1 MLQGNKASVTEGQI
15 IKMTKKYGTTGFMY
29 TEYPH
34 KRFWNQDKADQTFEK
49 ALKERFSKKA
59 AVPAMLYVHIPY
71 CPQLCWFCTCHMFI
85 TKEYGKIQTY
95 LKLLYQE
102 IKLLK
107 KFFQEHHLEPDFR
120 EIHLG
125 GGSPTMLTEEDFEKL
140 TLELGALVNLKEL
153 DEFALEVD
161 PRRVDQEKMRFYAS
175 KGINRI
181 SFGIQDFDPKVQ
193 KAINRPQ
200 EVELIQRLLTPDLRA
215 LFKNGVNFDV
225 ICGLPHQTPETM
237 SKTCEIISALSPD
250 RICLNYLHFSPE
262 MAQHQKI
269 MMDGKDGRPER
280 LPDYSERKEIFSEA
294 LKVLTKRGYVR
305 TGYDHFAKPTDAN
318 AQAMQEGNMAW
329 NELGVTP
336 GRVFDVVGLGVSSL
350 STIGDYYFQ
359 NFYELIDYEKF
370 LQKKSFPV
378 YRGYQLNSDDLIRRE
393 VIQNLRIFFSVEIP
407 KIEKKYGIRFEEYF
421 SKEIFQ
427 LQEFIKDGLVLMTQT
442 KMEITEFG
450 RQFANIICRNFDVFY
465 DGPQLVPDLGERN
478 DDSKPIISA
487 WTKLKQA
494 WEN

>member
-1 MLQGNKASVTEGQI
+1 MLQGNKASTTEGQI
-15 IKMTKKYGTTGFMY
+15 VKMTKKYGTTGFMY

-34 KRFWNQDKADQTFEK
+34 KRFWNVEGSQPKFET
-49 ALKERFSKKA
+49 ALKERFSKEKS
-59 AVPAMLYVHIPY
+59 VPAMLYVHIPY

-85 TKEYGKIQTY
+85 TKDNQKVKDY
-95 LKLLYQE
+95 LEFLYRE
-102 IKLLK
+102 IGFLK
-107 KFFQEHHLEPDFR
+107 MFFEKNNLQPDFR

-140 TLELGALVNLKEL
+140 IKELSTLVDVRNL

-161 PRRVDQEKMRFYAS
+161 PRRVDPEKMKFYAS

-181 SFGIQDFDPKVQ
+181 SFGIQDFDAKVQ

-200 EVELIQRLLTPDLRA
+200 EVELIERLLTPDIRH

-237 SKTCEIISALSPD
+237 SKTCEVISELSPD

-269 MMDGKDGRPER
+269 MIDGRDGRPEK

-294 LKVLTKRGYVR
+294 LKVLSQKGYVR
-305 TGYDHFAKPTDAN
+305 TGYDHFAKPADTN
-318 AQAMQEGNMAW
+318 VKAMQEGNMVW

-336 GRVFDVVGLGVSSL
+336 GRVFDVLGVGVSSL
-350 STIGDYYFQ
+350 STVGDYYFQ
-359 NFYELIDYEKF
+359 NFYELIDYEKA
-370 LQKKSFPV
+370 LANNRFPI
-378 YRGYQLNSDDLIRRE
+378 YRGYHLKRDDLIRRE
-393 VIQNLRIFFSVEIP
+393 VIQSLRIFFSVEIS
-407 KIEKKYGIRFEEYF
+407 KIEKKYGIQFENYF
-421 SKEIFQ
+421 SKEISQ
-427 LQEFIKDGLVLMTQT
+427 LGEFIKDGLVLFSKS

-478 DDSKPIISA
+478 DDVTSVNNVWA
-487 WTKLKQA
+487 KLKQA
-494 WEN
+494 